1 MISEEDKK
9 RWREARKKNAELSA
23 QSDRGNLLKALQ
35 RLYDAT
41 NDWALSEY
49 ARNKKR
55 TAPESVEGALREA
68 RTRLDEA
75 YGVIR

>member
-1 MISEEDKK
+1 MISEEDKTH
-9 RWREARKKNAELSA
+9 WRETRKRNAELSA

-35 RLYDAT
+35 KLYDAA
-41 NDWALSEY
+41 NDWALSEF

-68 RTRLDEA
+68 RTRLEEA
-75 YGVIR
+75 YGITR